1 MQDMVPGLAIEEYST
16 PPSSPV
22 LATRTRRKTA
32 LSLSLPTTDLDSTDY
47 KPTRESDLS
56 NNLQDMQL
64 GELLLAI
71 EWI

>member
-1 MQDMVPGLAIEEYST
+1 MQDMVPGLAFEEFST

-22 LATRTRRKTA
+22 VATRTRRKIA
-32 LSLSLPTTDLDSTDY
+32 LSLSTTDRDSTDH
-47 KPTRESDLS
+47 KPTRDLS

-71 EWI
+71 ELI